1 MRLLI
6 VFGILVVVSI
16 IGIILSRIFW
26 IEEWSEWVLLISVII
41 LVISIIF
48 GGAILACRLEAK
60 REIQAFE
67 ETRNMIEMVIDESS
81 ETENF
86 GITQTIIER
95 NMWLVEANASVKKY
109 VCSYIL

>member
-1 MRLLI
+1 
-6 VFGILVVVSI
+6 
-16 IGIILSRIFW
+16 
-26 IEEWSEWVLLISVII
+26 

-86 GITQTIIER
+86 GLTQTIIEK
-95 NMWLVEANASVKKY
+95 NMWLVEANAFVKKY
-109 VCSYIL
+109 GKWSVYYGLNIEDLKYLSLGS